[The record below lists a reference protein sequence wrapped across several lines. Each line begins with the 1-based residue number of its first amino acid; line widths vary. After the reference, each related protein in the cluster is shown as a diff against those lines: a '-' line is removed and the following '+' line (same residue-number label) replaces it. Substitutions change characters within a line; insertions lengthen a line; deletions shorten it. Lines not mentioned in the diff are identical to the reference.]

1 MDLSLGA
8 SPLALGKAACYLGAM
23 PELPEVEH
31 ARARLSRWTKG
42 KRIEEI
48 RSLDDLVIPDRD
60 AFEGLRGLE
69 VSRIDRRGKN
79 VIAHFTGDE
88 GPRALWF
95 HLGMTGHLAQLPR
108 STALTETALPRFTRW
123 ALATRDSVIAL
134 TDMRRMAKGFAGT
147 EEQVAAHLSDLGP
160 EATDV
165 TPASLTKVLDTALV
179 VKAALMD
186 QSRIAGLGNIHA
198 AEALFLAK
206 VHPERPAR
214 SLTAEEVARLS
225 SGIREAL
232 SRAMIP
238 ETEELAYVNEGG
250 PNIFFVYGHED
261 EPCQVCGT
269 TIVREVTRGRSTFLC
284 PACQPAG
291 SEVKTST
298 KQASPKKVAKKVPP
312 KKVAKKG

>member
-1 MDLSLGA
+1 
-8 SPLALGKAACYLGAM
+8 M

-60 AFEGLRGLE
+60 AFEALRGLE
-69 VSRIDRRGKN
+69 VSRLDRRGKN
-79 VIAHFTGDE
+79 VVVHFVGGA

-95 HLGMTGHLAQLPR
+95 HLGMTGHLSQLPR

-123 ALATRDSVIAL
+123 ALSTKDSVVAL

-165 TPASLTKVLDTALV
+165 TPASLAEVLDTALV

-214 SLTAEEVARLS
+214 SLTAEEIARLS

-232 SRAMIP
+232 SRAMVP

-250 PNIFFVYGHED
+250 PNIFFVYGHEG

-284 PACQPAG
+284 PTCQPAG
-291 SEVKTST
+291 SDVKAATTKAPAKKAPAKKATKKAAKKAPT
-298 KQASPKKVAKKVPP
+298 KQPVKKPA
-312 KKVAKKG
+312 AR